1 MFLVTSMNSKRNDQ
15 MMQQKKND
23 TKKVSLKKLNKKAS
37 KLTRGADG
45 PIIEFFTPS
54 GVMHYG

>member
-1 MFLVTSMNSKRNDQ
+1 

-23 TKKVSLKKLNKKAS
+23 MKKFSLKKLNKKAS